1 MSRGR
6 GFAIALLAG
15 LLVAGGPAR
24 AEKASVQEVVFAPG
38 FLAAVDRVT
47 VLRYRYEMSGK
58 AMDRPYTSG
67 ARLEIREVYPDGR
80 KLAWLDM
87 FEGANHRRTGPIP
100 TVDQN
105 PLLLAF
111 LQRDTVTMANL
122 TGGAPGYFQQQIR
135 RAFNQP
141 VEVETTTVIWQGR
154 TVEARRVR
162 LRPFLADPSIE
173 RFSQFRDKEYE
184 FTVSPE
190 LPGGLWRVRL
200 RLPDTAGVTYLEES
214 LTLDAVE

>member
-1 MSRGR
+1 MSPGAT
-6 GFAIALLAG
+6 FAALALVG
-15 LLVAGGPAR
+15 LLLGAPPGR
-24 AEKASVQEVVFAPG
+24 AETASVQQVVFAPG
-38 FLAAVDRVT
+38 FLAAVDRAT
-47 VLRYRYEMSGK
+47 VLRYRYEMSGA
-58 AMDRPYTSG
+58 AMGKPYTSS
-67 ARLEIREVYPDGR
+67 ARLEIREVFPDGR

-87 FEGANHRRTGPIP
+87 FDGANRRRTGPIP

-122 TGGAPGYFQQQIR
+122 TGGAAGYFQQQIR
-135 RAFNQP
+135 RAFNEP
-141 VEVETTTVIWQGR
+141 VEVETTTVTWQGR
-154 TVEARRVR
+154 AVAARRVR

-173 RFSQFRDKEYE
+173 RFPQFRDKEYA
-184 FTVSPE
+184 FTVAPE
-190 LPGGLWRVRL
+190 LPGGLWQIRI